1 MEVVECFT
9 GAVDEVLKD
18 DIKLLADPRNRKVSY
33 TIVLN
38 S

>member
-1 MEVVECFT
+1 MEVVECIT
-9 GAVDEVLKD
+9 GTAPVVLKD